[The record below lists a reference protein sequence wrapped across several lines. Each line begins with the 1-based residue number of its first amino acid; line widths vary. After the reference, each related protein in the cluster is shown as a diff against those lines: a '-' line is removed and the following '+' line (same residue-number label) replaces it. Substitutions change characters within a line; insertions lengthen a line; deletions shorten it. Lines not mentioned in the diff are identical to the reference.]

1 MLSYW
6 TSEARETETER
17 ERERR
22 GSRCR
27 PLSPILEL
35 GARNPKMLQIMGYD
49 SAACDMGKEVAD
61 IHFDEKSDSAVDSFT
76 HGEQSDE
83 HDSKH
88 FGLSESDEAT
98 KVTSDSLGEASPIY
112 QDKSGLQEQE
122 VPSVENLT
130 LGPDTNEKGEE
141 RCDIQKPSTD
151 GGPTSQTVPQPFAV
165 ATDKHASGVNRTI
178 ANTARNGNNALKTTI
193 TPTLRKPLQPDNTK
207 HLDEEDAWSLASSYP
222 YDFTT
227 ASMKQFKGRYTK
239 AAAPIFKCSE
249 RAEKRKE
256 FYLKLEEKHQA
267 LEAEKSESEAR
278 SKEERDAAIKQL
290 RKSMTFKATPMPSF
304 YHEGPPPKAELKKLP
319 TTRAKSPKLGRRK
332 SCSDATNPSKGTDQ
346 SRVSGRVNRHSLDNS
361 KQVTNKLQNG
371 ARKDDASK
379 DQGNKL
385 ITTRAATKA
394 PAQKASNLRISNIAV
409 QS

>member
-6 TSEARETETER
+6 SSEARETETER
-17 ERERR
+17 ERERE
-22 GSRCR
+22 GGVVVVLCR
-27 PLSPILEL
+27 RSWSSELETLS
-35 GARNPKMLQIMGYD
+35 
-49 SAACDMGKEVAD
+49 DMGKEVAD

-88 FGLSESDEAT
+88 LGLSESDEAT

-207 HLDEEDAWSLASSYP
+207 HLDEEDAWSLASS
-222 YDFTT
+222 TT

-385 ITTRAATKA
+385 ITTRATTKA